1 MKGILTKT
9 AEKQY
14 LKLPKQI
21 QSLFDKQIDF
31 LLKDF
36 RHPSLNSKKYDEKI
50 NLWQARVDCFYRFYF
65 IIQGNIY
72 IIVSINK
79 HPK

>member
-9 AEKQY
+9 AEKQL
-14 LKLPKQI
+14 LKLSKKTQD
-21 QSLFDKQIDF
+21 LFDKKIDF

-50 NLWQARVDCFYRFYF
+50 NLWQARIDKLYRFYF
-65 IIQGNIY
+65 IIKNDVY
-72 IIVSINK
+72 IIVSIRK